1 MNLKT
6 VQQLRITSNC
16 IKSLWNRSFCIEL
29 IGEQRD
35 ASHQDGR
42 LQKGESDCI
51 ATSGGDLL
59 ILKPCTKLAPG
70 EGVFHKIDQEETKEY
85 QVYRR
90 ELAKDQW
97 DKKFPYLPDN

>member
-1 MNLKT
+1 MFILKHRMNLKT

-51 ATSGGDLL
+51 ATSGSGLSSSKRTL
-59 ILKPCTKLAPG
+59 NGLQPSSILK
-70 EGVFHKIDQEETKEY
+70 DQKHLYGDWKTLEEEH
-85 QVYRR
+85 
-90 ELAKDQW
+90 ES
-97 DKKFPYLPDN
+97 